1 MDTGVPLPLH
11 ALAANIP
18 ASEGVL
24 WYQYRRYKRLP
35 GYRREGGAGEQRKA
49 WRTSSGLLKAPLV
62 VRWYR

>member
-35 GYRREGGAGEQRKA
+35 GYRCEEGQANRERVGRLQAGC
-49 WRTSSGLLKAPLV
+49 
-62 VRWYR
+62 